1 AFPGSAASA
10 TLLSG
15 GKTFAVGY
23 YHGTPDVADSATG
36 KVVRVGKGDPSFLES
51 LVCTPDGKTL
61 IGTGWIDQTIRCW
74 DATTLEPVP
83 PIGQLPQ
90 GGGTRTLALT
100 PGGTQ
105 LVTLGMDGMVRV
117 WDVPGRKET
126 RRFEAGG
133 RAAWRAAVSPD
144 GRRLAGIAPL
154 GRYNFVGG
162 EHTPDVRV
170 WDMETGRLLFKL
182 PGPADGNW
190 SVAWSADGRLI
201 AAGGEDHVVR
211 VFELASRGL
220 RR

>member
-1 AFPGSAASA
+1 LPGGRRVLVGSYWDQVCGARVWDLETGRAIAAFPGSAASA

-36 KVVRVGKGDPSFLES
+36 KVVRVGKGAPPLLES
-51 LVCTPDGKTL
+51 LVCPPDGKTL

-90 GGGTRTLALT
+90 GGGTKTLALT

-117 WDVPGRKET
+117 WDVPGRK
-126 RRFEAGG
+126 
-133 RAAWRAAVSPD
+133 
-144 GRRLAGIAPL
+144 
-154 GRYNFVGG
+154 
-162 EHTPDVRV
+162 
-170 WDMETGRLLFKL
+170 
-182 PGPADGNW
+182 
-190 SVAWSADGRLI
+190 
-201 AAGGEDHVVR
+201 
-211 VFELASRGL
+211 
-220 RR
+220 